1 MCRENHF
8 VAHYSNTVFFS
19 QVNTDYSSS
28 GSGGEPTST
37 TTPERLT
44 TREEYSVDSDLEQIE
59 SGTDSVTGSM
69 LDLVYDAREVRRLI
83 REVSIDSNA
92 SDFSLGGLCLSE
104 AGFCLPDDLTSDTCH
119 NIQAITKDLD
129 DLILNCAN
137 NYEQEDD
144 NHDSAL
150 TTSKSSTSGLYQY
163 ASTPLAQHHDNESS
177 SPMMKREGS
186 TPDLRDVQVN
196 LWHIYRVKSHLAK
209 KIIYDFV
216 QLM

>member
-1 MCRENHF
+1 M
-8 VAHYSNTVFFS
+8 FS

-28 GSGGEPTST
+28 GSGGDPTST
-37 TTPERLT
+37 TTPELLT
-44 TREEYSVDSDLEQIE
+44 TREEYSVDSDLEQLE

-137 NYEQEDD
+137 NYEEEADD

-163 ASTPLAQHHDNESS
+163 ASTPMAHQQHDNESS

-196 LWHIYRVKSHLAK
+196 
-209 KIIYDFV
+209 
-216 QLM
+216 

>member
-1 MCRENHF
+1 
-8 VAHYSNTVFFS
+8 
-19 QVNTDYSSS
+19 
-28 GSGGEPTST
+28 
-37 TTPERLT
+37 
-44 TREEYSVDSDLEQIE
+44 
-59 SGTDSVTGSM
+59 M

-137 NYEQEDD
+137 NYEEEADD

-163 ASTPLAQHHDNESS
+163 ASTPMAHQHHDNESS

-196 LWHIYRVKSHLAK
+196 
-209 KIIYDFV
+209 
-216 QLM
+216 